1 VHPLQVPLWIWAAT
15 VAALIA
21 AICADLIVS
30 IRRPGPVRMRDA
42 ALWSAAA
49 VALAVGFGTGLGL
62 AGHPAAS
69 GQFFAGWLTE
79 YSLSVDNLFVFVLLI
94 SRSAVPRELHS
105 RVLLLGVALALLLR
119 GIFIALG
126 ASALHRFGWLLYLFG
141 AFLLFTAVRLMAS
154 TRPGRR
160 SSDEGIPRVIQRFMP
175 RLAQAGTASDAASGS
190 GSGAG
195 AGAGS
200 GAGRA
205 GVGRRPDGTAGVGR
219 RPDGTAGRRL
229 LSGRRLATP
238 LVILVIAIA
247 AADLAFALDSI
258 PAIFGLTREPYLVFT
273 ANMFALLGL
282 RHLYFLLGGLLSQLA
297 HLAAGLAAILGFIGV
312 KLITTALRESGVG
325 QLGPVPVPHIS
336 TGLSL
341 AVIAGVIVAVVITSL
356 LAGRRLQ
363 PDSPAPLA
371 GPRRPGL
378 S

>member
-94 SRSAVPRELHS
+94 SRSAVPSELHS

-141 AFLLFTAVRLMAS
+141 AFLLVTAVRLMAS

-175 RLAQAGTASDAASGS
+175 RLAQAGTTSYAASGS
-190 GSGAG
+190 GSGSG
-195 AGAGS
+195 AGTGTGS
-200 GAGRA
+200 GAGR
-205 GVGRRPDGTAGVGR
+205 AGVGR

-282 RHLYFLLGGLLSQLA
+282 RHLYFLLGGLLGQLA

-356 LAGRRLQ
+356 LAGGRRLQ
-363 PDSPAPLA
+363 PDGPAPLA
-371 GPRRPGL
+371 GPRRPGP

>member
-21 AICADLIVS
+21 AIGADLIVCV
-30 IRRPGPVRMRDA
+30 RRPGPVRMRDA

-49 VALAVGFGTGLGL
+49 VALAVTFGTGLAL

-141 AFLLFTAVRLMAS
+141 AFLLFTAVRLAVS
-154 TRPGRR
+154 SRPGRR
-160 SSDEGIPRVIQRFMP
+160 SSEGEVPRMIQRFMP
-175 RLAQAGTASDAASGS
+175 RAAS
-190 GSGAG
+190 AD

-200 GAGRA
+200 ADAWAGSADAWAGSADAGAAPARPAGIRRA
-205 GVGRRPDGTAGVGR
+205 E
-219 RPDGTAGRRL
+219 
-229 LSGRRLATP
+229 TP
-238 LVILVIAIA
+238 LVVLVAAIA
-247 AADLAFALDSI
+247 LADLAFALDSI

-282 RHLYFLLGGLLSQLA
+282 RHLYFLIGGLLGQLA
-297 HLAAGLAAILGFIGV
+297 HLAVGLAAILGFIGV
-312 KLITTALRESGVG
+312 KLVTTALRESGVS

-336 TGLSL
+336 TGVSL
-341 AVIAGVIVAVVITSL
+341 AVIAGVIAAVVVTSL
-356 LAGRRLQ
+356 LARGRRSQ
-363 PDSPAPLA
+363 PEGPAPV
-371 GPRRPGL
+371 PRPHRRGQP
-378 S
+378 